1 MSAHT
6 ELAEPAHKPL
16 CHLIEERV
24 GLRFDDRNTDILRHG
39 LQRLGLDGAA
49 TLRGLHAELATQPV
63 SRPVWQRLL
72 AEIAVGETYFFRH
85 PEDFA
90 VLERRIVPSLLG
102 SGVRTLRA
110 CSVGC
115 STGEE
120 AYSLAVA
127 LSAAAPLGPIEVLGT
142 DINQAAL
149 AVADKGVYRGRSL
162 RGVAPIWEAMLP
174 QGPDGEHRVPAELR
188 GRVRFLPLNLAE
200 PGASSLLGEGSFQVI
215 FCRNVLVYF
224 GAARAAQ
231 VLAQLARSL
240 GPGGALFVSPLDL
253 THRVPG
259 LVPLELDGVWLFSK
273 APAEAAPP
281 RRTAS
286 GAMPVLATAP
296 AARPSSPTLYPDPV
310 TAARAAADRGDL
322 AAAAQIGRQAVR
334 GRRTPETLH
343 LLALILSEQGQLDES
358 QRLLEEALALCPT
371 YVLGHLSLGLL
382 PLRGRREHHAPH
394 LERVLSLLEQR
405 ADDEILEGPE
415 RLRVALARRLAQQG
429 LRDLQAEAAAGRQ
442 PISRGGRTWP

>member
-1 MSAHT
+1 MSAH
-6 ELAEPAHKPL
+6 AEPTEPVYRL
-16 CHLIEERV
+16 LGQLIEERA
-24 GLRFDDRNTDILRHG
+24 GLRFDDRNDDVLRHG
-39 LQRLGLDGAA
+39 LQRLGLAGSA
-49 TLRGLHAELATQPV
+49 TLRGLHAELAAQPV

-102 SGVRTLRA
+102 AGVRTLRA
-110 CSVGC
+110 FSVGC

-127 LSAAAPLGPIEVLGT
+127 LSAAVPLGQLEVLGT

-149 AVADKGVYRGRSL
+149 AIADKGVYRSRSL
-162 RGVAPIWEAMLP
+162 RGVAPSWEAMLA
-174 QGPDGEHRVPAELR
+174 QGPDGEFRVSAELR

-200 PGASSLLGEGSFQVI
+200 PGVTSLLGEGSCQVI

-231 VLAQLARSL
+231 VLAQLARCL
-240 GPGGALFVSPLDL
+240 CPGGALFVSPLDL
-253 THRVPG
+253 THRVAG

-286 GAMPVLATAP
+286 GSIPVLAP
-296 AARPSSPTLYPDPV
+296 AARPSSPALSPDAV

-322 AAAAQIGRQAVR
+322 AAAAQIARQAVR
-334 GRRTPETLH
+334 SRRMPETLH
-343 LLALILSEQGQLDES
+343 LLALILGEQGQLDES

-382 PLRGRREHHAPH
+382 PLRGRREHRAPH

-405 ADDEILEGPE
+405 TDDEILEGPE
-415 RLRVALARRLAQQG
+415 QLRVALARRLAQQG
-429 LRDLQAEAAAGRQ
+429 LRDLQAEGR
-442 PISRGGRTWP
+442 PCGG